1 MTDIRHKAENFDALE
16 SKNIEAAVKLCF
28 DLRNHQRRDF
38 SLDSDLSE
46 LERGRL
52 LKDFANFGLESVAA
66 VAFIKST
73 VEMVDGL
80 VTLGEEWGLDEF
92 SYGIDIIRPTGR
104 DSLGVCF
111 STTELRSG
119 ELTLPFSYV
128 GLVYSLTSDPT
139 KSEDIRDYLLSIRK
153 NDLSLGS
160 TALVGTTLSLLN
172 GAHPYV
178 DASNVVL
185 SILATIL
192 MWQRFSEQWLC
203 WILVNVTGIVMWT
216 LNLLHGQGE
225 GLPALLMWVA
235 FLVNSVYGYYTW
247 RRNALTRVYDAIA

>member
-1 MTDIRHKAENFDALE
+1 MQALRYAF
-16 SKNIEAAVKLCF
+16 NPINVY
-28 DLRNHQRRDF
+28 
-38 SLDSDLSE
+38 SE
-46 LERGRL
+46 LCSVFRTSAWGRWYIPLCSVLIVYLSLSWGSAGWEILSAVSGVFCVVLVAER
-52 LKDFANFGLESVAA
+52 KITNF
-66 VAFIKST
+66 F
-73 VEMVDGL
+73 
-80 VTLGEEWGLDEF
+80 WGLINC
-92 SYGIDIIRPTGR
+92 SLYG
-104 DSLGVCF
+104 
-111 STTELRSG
+111 
-119 ELTLPFSYV
+119 
-128 GLVYSLTSDPT
+128 LTSYYNSFYGDMSLNWFLYVPFQFLGLWSWYQASST
-139 KSEDIRDYLLSIRK
+139 EDVPARVLKVNQLLSLVVGVI
-153 NDLSLGS
+153 GS

-203 WILVNVTGIVMWT
+203 WILVNVTGIAMWT